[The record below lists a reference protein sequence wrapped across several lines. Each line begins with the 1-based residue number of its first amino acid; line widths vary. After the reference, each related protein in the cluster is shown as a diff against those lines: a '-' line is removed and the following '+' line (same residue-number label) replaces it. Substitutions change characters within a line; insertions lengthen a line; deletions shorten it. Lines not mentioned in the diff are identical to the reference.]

1 MTTFKFLEV
10 EITGNI
16 NPRKSLWKAAKG
28 VNVEVLSRETGARID
43 FDYFGGAM
51 AKLDELGGLH
61 ALLNDALD
69 YINCLDYSSA
79 NPRLYLAD
87 VFGYENETR
96 EDREKLDNIVEGLE
110 QNYNKAMELV
120 LCEDELY
127 TLMDELTELGF

>member
-10 EITGNI
+10 EITGDI
-16 NPRKSLWKAAKG
+16 NPRKSLWNASKG
-28 VNVEVLSRETGARID
+28 VNVEVVSRVTGARIN

-51 AKLDELGGLH
+51 ADLNELGGLH

-87 VFGYENETR
+87 ELGYEAETR
-96 EDREKLDNIVEGLE
+96 EDLEKLDNIVGGLE
-110 QNYNKAMELV
+110 ENYNKAMELV
-120 LCEDELY
+120 FAEDELY
-127 TLMDELTELGF
+127 DLMDELAELGY